1 MKGAG
6 TKTRYPPFEIEP
18 FIKRVSNAQE
28 LSTLALGNDRI
39 DARRLSIHRVLSIPP
54 NHCTKALT
62 DPSKHL
68 TTNPINPLIRCTKAS
83 AK

>member
-1 MKGAG
+1 MNGGQQKHATHP
-6 TKTRYPPFEIEP
+6 TKIEP

-28 LSTLALGNDRI
+28 LSTTDQGNDRI
-39 DARRLSIHRVLSIPP
+39 DARRFSIHRVLSIPP
-54 NHCTKALT
+54 IRCTKALT

-68 TTNPINPLIRCTKAS
+68 TTNPIIPLIRCTKAS